1 MIKSHYL
8 LLLACLLSATVRAET
23 LTIAVASNFAKPMSE
38 IARAFEKESKHSVRV
53 AFGSSG
59 KLAAQLLQGA
69 PFHMFFSADQDKP
82 ELLLKRGIAT
92 SGSSFTYALG
102 GLALWSSDPTIDPE
116 RVLREGSFTKI
127 ALANPRL
134 APYGIA
140 ATEVLLN
147 LTLLEAS
154 KPRWVL
160 GENIAQTYQFVES
173 GNAEL
178 GFVAASQIMENGK
191 LIKGASWPVPQNL
204 HNPIR
209 QDAVLIGKQ
218 PSRAAREFAAFVSGA
233 EVTNIIERYGYQ
245 TGEADSRAEP

>member
-1 MIKSHYL
+1 MRMIGKLAPAVSAA
-8 LLLACLLSATVRAET
+8 LLAAGLSTAAMAQTTTLRIQTHYAPETV
-23 LTIAVASNFAKPMSE
+23 
-38 IARAFEKESKHSVRV
+38 
-53 AFGSSG
+53 SG

-69 PFHMFFSADQDKP
+69 PFHMFFSADQAKP
-82 ELLLKRGIAT
+82 KLLLKRGIAT

-116 RVLREGSFTKI
+116 RVLREGRFTKI

-245 TGEADSRAEP
+245 TGEADSRAAP